1 MSTPKTVLITGC
13 SAGGI
18 GFALAE
24 EFQSRGCHVFATA
37 RSPAKM
43 EALSKLPNVTLLP
56 LDVCSQASIE
66 AAVSAVSAQTGGTLD
81 YLINNAGAVYVM
93 PILDSD
99 MQKAKSL
106 FDVNLWGVIA
116 VTQAFAPLVIASKG
130 AIVNISSLAALMYT
144 PYYGNECPLLTGVPN
159 FTLGIYGASK
169 AALQSFSET
178 LRLELQPFGV
188 KVVTA
193 VSGAVKSKIFTN
205 APALRLPE
213 DSLYTP
219 AEKEIVARA
228 GGADVEKNHSTL
240 EDYSRTLI
248 SDILGGASGKVY
260 RGSMSS
266 IVKILTAWMP
276 SFLFD
281 WVSTLDTG
289 LEKVGK
295 PKQL

>member
-1 MSTPKTVLITGC
+1 MTTTHTT
-13 SAGGI
+13 
-18 GFALAE
+18 
-24 EFQSRGCHVFATA
+24 R
-37 RSPAKM
+37 RS
-43 EALSKLPNVTLLP
+43 
-56 LDVCSQASIE
+56 
-66 AAVSAVSAQTGGTLD
+66 
-81 YLINNAGAVYVM
+81 
-93 PILDSD
+93 
-99 MQKAKSL
+99 
-106 FDVNLWGVIA
+106 
-116 VTQAFAPLVIASKG
+116 
-130 AIVNISSLAALMYT
+130 
-144 PYYGNECPLLTGVPN
+144 ECPLLTGVPN

-240 EDYSRTLI
+240 EDYSRTLV

-276 SFLFD
+276 TFLF
-281 WVSTLDTG
+281 VSRL
-289 LEKVGK
+289 
-295 PKQL
+295 P

>member
-1 MSTPKTVLITGC
+1 
-13 SAGGI
+13 
-18 GFALAE
+18 
-24 EFQSRGCHVFATA
+24 
-37 RSPAKM
+37 M

-116 VTQAFAPLVIASKG
+116 VTQAFAPLVIASQG
-130 AIVNISSLAALMYT
+130 AIVNISSLAAL
-144 PYYGNECPLLTGVPN
+144 
-159 FTLGIYGASK
+159 I
-169 AALQSFSET
+169 ET

-240 EDYSRTLI
+240 EDYSRTLV

-276 SFLFD
+276 TFLFD

>member
-1 MSTPKTVLITGC
+1 
-13 SAGGI
+13 
-18 GFALAE
+18 
-24 EFQSRGCHVFATA
+24 
-37 RSPAKM
+37 M

-116 VTQAFAPLVIASKG
+116 VTQAFAPLVIASQG

-144 PYYGNECPLLTGVPN
+144 PYY
-159 FTLGIYGASK
+159 GIYGASK

-240 EDYSRTLI
+240 EDYSRTLV

-276 SFLFD
+276 TFLFD

>member
-37 RSPAKM
+37 RSLAKM

-116 VTQAFAPLVIASKG
+116 VTQAFAPLVIASQG

-144 PYYGNECPLLTGVPN
+144 PYYG
-159 FTLGIYGASK
+159 K
-169 AALQSFSET
+169 
-178 LRLELQPFGV
+178 
-188 KVVTA
+188 
-193 VSGAVKSKIFTN
+193 
-205 APALRLPE
+205 
-213 DSLYTP
+213 
-219 AEKEIVARA
+219 
-228 GGADVEKNHSTL
+228 
-240 EDYSRTLI
+240 
-248 SDILGGASGKVY
+248 
-260 RGSMSS
+260 
-266 IVKILTAWMP
+266 
-276 SFLFD
+276 
-281 WVSTLDTG
+281 
-289 LEKVGK
+289 
-295 PKQL
+295 